1 MRYTL
6 QKVFVTILTLVFF
19 IFGLSMLA
27 SGGSTITL
35 GLGFTIIPAIVGVTN
50 WIRVTK
56 FQTQTYAWYRETYP
70 KHAHTDGSV
79 SCKNCGGRRI
89 HIRGLLQHT
98 YTREHVC
105 GQCGTRLFYSPE

>member
-1 MRYTL
+1 
-6 QKVFVTILTLVFF
+6 
-19 IFGLSMLA
+19 MLA
-27 SGGSTITL
+27 SGGTGIFF
-35 GLGFTIIPAIVGVTN
+35 GLFFTVIGAVVGVTN

-89 HIRGLLQHT
+89 HIRGLMQQT